1 MGLLSLFKRN
11 ESPPSEPAAT
21 PDAVAQART
30 QARRRLIGAAV
41 LLAIGVIG
49 FPLLFETRPRS
60 VRMDI
65 PIEIPKK
72 ENAPPLVLP
81 PAAAPPAAVVNPP
94 ADAPAEPA
102 SAAATAPRASAAPQ
116 RPASVASPPTSVVTE
131 RAGEQ
136 GREVAPPAAA
146 SQQAAAKPSVTPASR
161 SATPASAP
169 ARPPPPARSDD
180 GARAQAILEGLPLPA
195 LPPSTAASA
204 AARVVVQVGAYTD
217 GERLRDVRARVEKL
231 GYKTYT
237 QVVEADGQRRTRVRV
252 GPFASKSDADKVA
265 AKIKAAGLPASM
277 LTL

>member
-11 ESPPSEPAAT
+11 EPPPSEPAAT

-30 QARRRLIGAAV
+30 QARRRLIGATV

-49 FPLLFETRPRS
+49 FPVLFETRPRP

-72 ENAPPLVLP
+72 ENVPPLAAP
-81 PAAAPPAAVVNPP
+81 PAAAPPAAVVDPP
-94 ADAPAEPA
+94 ADAPADSASAVASTARAPAVAQRSA
-102 SAAATAPRASAAPQ
+102 SAAAP
-116 RPASVASPPTSVVTE
+116 SPTVVTE

-136 GREVAPPAAA
+136 GREIVPPAAA
-146 SQQAAAKPSVTPASR
+146 SQQAAKPTTPASR
-161 SATPASAP
+161 SAASA
-169 ARPPPPARSDD
+169 ASAAAMRPPPRSDD
-180 GARAQAILEGLPLPA
+180 GARAQALLAGQPVPA
-195 LPPSTAASA
+195 AAPASVASA
-204 AARVVVQVGAYTD
+204 PTRVVVQVGAYGD
-217 GERLRDVRARVEKL
+217 ADRLREVRAKVEKL

-237 QVVEADGQRRTRVRV
+237 QVVETDGQRRTRVRI
-252 GPFASKSDADKVA
+252 GPFASKQDADKVA